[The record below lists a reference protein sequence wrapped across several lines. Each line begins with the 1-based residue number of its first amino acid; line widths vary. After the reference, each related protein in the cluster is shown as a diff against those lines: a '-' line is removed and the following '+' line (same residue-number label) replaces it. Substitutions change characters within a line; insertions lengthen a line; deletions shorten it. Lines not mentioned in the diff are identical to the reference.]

1 MNELQDLKNRIEM
14 LESAVQLLEDRL
26 AELMEDQYLD
36 PYDNDIVL
44 SEEDAQKLKDWLKSE
59 RDL

>member
-1 MNELQDLKNRIEM
+1 MSDLQDLKNRIEM

-59 RDL
+59 RDE

>member
-1 MNELQDLKNRIEM
+1 MSELQDLKNRIEM

>member
-59 RDL
+59 RDQ